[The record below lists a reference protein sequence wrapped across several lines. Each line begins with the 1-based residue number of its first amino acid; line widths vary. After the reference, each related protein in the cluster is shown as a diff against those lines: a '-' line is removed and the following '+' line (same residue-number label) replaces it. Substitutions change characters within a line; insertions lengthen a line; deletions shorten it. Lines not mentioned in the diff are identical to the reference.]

1 MAVRMSFLQTIF
13 NLARLQGNA
22 QEMLTIATVYA
33 SCLRQ
38 DHYIETPE
46 ESSSTYDDYSI
57 RIAVSKDER
66 IIFGHIMMDA
76 EVLQRLHVGDMVE
89 AGEILGTF
97 GPVSKLDL
105 YVLDRARG
113 NSLDNDTYPMTMPY
127 AQNPF
132 SYFPDELREQL
143 YDKLLPPKPAGSH
156 DDAMAVLQRHD
167 PTLDGCHSSSY
178 LSLIDDSTQSTE
190 EVFRTHYLD
199 LRSTFPSIE
208 GTFTYDIA
216 NCLQGNWFVPLSEGR
231 WDEGISFHY
240 DHWYPSQPRI
250 RVSQPFPTVGEIR
263 GFALLPSQDG
273 FIPFADAAVGEEV
286 VYVLYDT
293 SFCNWHGVPYEDP
306 LDVGNENP
314 IGLLLVKIE
323 RSDMIKVEAFAYN
336 SSLHAD
342 FTSHARYYYA
352 NNTNTSLSFY
362 PYKAKYGILAQYAF
376 KGAFMAYEVTATR
389 KRPQVFDNLVGQ
401 EFVVSTIK
409 HAIEQGRIAH
419 AYLFSGPRG
428 VGKTSSARILARALN
443 CEQGPSANPCGVC
456 SNCREITQGNNVDV
470 IEIDGASNT
479 A

>member
-1 MAVRMSFLQTIF
+1 MNHTRLLLLILVCLLTLTPFSCKGEPDVWNIGVDPEEDWFDSTLGAEATPLVFTHLPVLIADLGQVFPLGMAGSHVFPADHIY
-13 NLARLQGNA
+13 LAQSARVTP
-22 QEMLTIATVYA
+22 QEMLTNATVYA
-33 SCLRQ
+33 PASGKI
-38 DHYIETPE
+38 HYIETPE

-57 RIAVSKDER
+57 RIAVSKDVTY
-66 IIFGHIMMDA
+66 IFGHIMMDA

-113 NSLDNDTYPMTMPY
+113 NSLDNDKYPMTMPY

-167 PTLDGCHSSSY
+167 PTLDGGHSSSY

-342 FTSHARYYYA
+342 FTSHARYYY
-352 NNTNTSLSFY
+352 
-362 PYKAKYGILAQYAF
+362 
-376 KGAFMAYEVTATR
+376 R
-389 KRPQVFDNLVGQ
+389 
-401 EFVVSTIK
+401 
-409 HAIEQGRIAH
+409 
-419 AYLFSGPRG
+419 
-428 VGKTSSARILARALN
+428 
-443 CEQGPSANPCGVC
+443 
-456 SNCREITQGNNVDV
+456 
-470 IEIDGASNT
+470 
-479 A
+479 